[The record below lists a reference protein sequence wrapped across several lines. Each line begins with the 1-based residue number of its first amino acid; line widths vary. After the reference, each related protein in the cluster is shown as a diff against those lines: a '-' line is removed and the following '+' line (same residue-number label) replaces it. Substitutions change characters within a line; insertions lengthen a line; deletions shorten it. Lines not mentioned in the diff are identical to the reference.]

1 LAIFHGAI
9 FDSCGIM
16 RDVVISIMGTP
27 AQQERNGI
35 IAVPIALVAAA
46 VTLKAK
52 G

>member
-1 LAIFHGAI
+1 MSKPKRGFAKIFN
-9 FDSCGIM
+9 
-16 RDVVISIMGTP
+16 
-27 AQQERNGI
+27 EL